1 MDRIEHLMK
10 TLEISVDEAKQLLAD
25 DARID
30 KGEKLF
36 ELSTNQKKV
45 EKKMRQ
51 ADRKPTVYKL
61 EKRERK
67 PNEDKQA
74 LISIFASTLNS
85 LADLETVEIT
95 NKERQ
100 IDFKWNGTRYR
111 IVLSAPRK

>member
-10 TLEISVDEAKQLLAD
+10 TLEISADEAKQLLAD

-36 ELSTNQKKV
+36 ELSTDQKKV

>member
-1 MDRIEHLMK
+1 MNRIEHLMK
-10 TLEISVDEAKQLLAD
+10 TLEISADEAKQLLAD
-25 DARID
+25 DAKID

-36 ELSTNQKKV
+36 ELSTDQKKV

-85 LADLETVEIT
+85 LADLESVEIT

>member
-1 MDRIEHLMK
+1 MDRIEYLMK
-10 TLEISVDEAKQLLAD
+10 TLEISADEAKQLLAD
-25 DARID
+25 DAKID

-36 ELSTNQKKV
+36 ELSTDQKKV

-85 LADLETVEIT
+85 LADLESVEIT

>member
-1 MDRIEHLMK
+1 MNRIEHLMK
-10 TLEISVDEAKQLLAD
+10 TLEISADEAKQLLAD
-25 DARID
+25 DAKID

-36 ELSTNQKKV
+36 ELSTDQKKV

>member
-1 MDRIEHLMK
+1 MDRLEHLMK
-10 TLEISVDEAKQLLAD
+10 ILDISADEAKQLLAD

-36 ELSTNQKKV
+36 ELSMDQKKV

>member
-1 MDRIEHLMK
+1 MDRIKHLMK
-10 TLEISVDEAKQLLAD
+10 TLEISAEEAKQLIAD
-25 DARID
+25 DAKID

-36 ELSTNQKKV
+36 ELSTSQKKV

-51 ADRKPTVYKL
+51 VDRKPTVYKL

-74 LISIFASTLNS
+74 LISAFASTLKS
-85 LADLETVEIT
+85 LDNLETVEIT

>member
-10 TLEISVDEAKQLLAD
+10 TLEISADEAKQLLAD
-25 DARID
+25 DAKID

-36 ELSTNQKKV
+36 ELSTSQKKV

-85 LADLETVEIT
+85 LDNLETVEIT